1 MAARLGANSPAMPQ
15 DSQTSRF
22 ALRRDRSGWTVYE
35 IWTGEAAV
43 IAMTPQTGLT
53 QEDAQHT
60 ADLLNRRAR
69 NGDRT
74 LRQ

>member
-1 MAARLGANSPAMPQ
+1 MAEERKT
-15 DSQTSRF
+15 DRF
-22 ALRRDRSGWTVYE
+22 AIRRDRTAWSVYE
-35 IWTGEAAV
+35 IWTGEPAV
-43 IAMTPQTGLT
+43 IALVPQTGLS

-69 NGDRT
+69 GGDRS